1 MASIE
6 FWGLF
11 RDWKIHGEDRDKLLH
26 NDSCWDS
33 VTLSTNNPL
42 ITLRLDWPAAKV
54 LLQVSWPP
62 QLLPFFRRHYSG
74 WLEWLSPGSSGRLWR
89 ERRIWS
95 WVGEGWWWRFGSCD
109 AQDAKASL
117 LWLIACLVPK
127 YKTVFSNLMRTC
139 RDKCLILQKKY
150 ELIMNDSK
158 FWRLSSTHKCIGVP
172 TFCSESLIRCHP
184 HY

>member
-1 MASIE
+1 MGKIE
-6 FWGLF
+6 TSCCTMIVVEIQWRCQQIILWSLYVLTDLQQKFSFRYLGLHSSCRF
-11 RDWKIHGEDRDKLLH
+11 SVDIIQGDWSDSLPVRQGDCGEREEYEAGLERGGGGDLGP
-26 NDSCWDS
+26 
-33 VTLSTNNPL
+33 VM
-42 ITLRLDWPAAKV
+42 LRMWKPV
-54 LLQVSWPP
+54 
-62 QLLPFFRRHYSG
+62 
-74 WLEWLSPGSSGRLWR
+74 
-89 ERRIWS
+89 
-95 WVGEGWWWRFGSCD
+95 
-109 AQDAKASL
+109 L

>member
-1 MASIE
+1 MGKIE
-6 FWGLF
+6 TSCCTMIVVEIQWRCQQIILWSLYVLTDLQQKFSFRYLGLHSSCRF
-11 RDWKIHGEDRDKLLH
+11 SVDIIQGDWS
-26 NDSCWDS
+26 DS
-33 VTLSTNNPL
+33 
-42 ITLRLDWPAAKV
+42 
-54 LLQVSWPP
+54 
-62 QLLPFFRRHYSG
+62 LPVRQG
-74 WLEWLSPGSSGRLWR
+74 DCG